1 MNSYNLYLSYESY
14 LRRKVKFKSSYFM
27 VADLFMQIS
36 KSYISKDIYV
46 YIYFFN
52 FACYKVNVL
61 AD

>member
-27 VADLFMQIS
+27 VTELFMQIS
-36 KSYISKDIYV
+36 KSCIPKDIYV
-46 YIYFFN
+46 YIFLN
-52 FACYKVNVL
+52 FAYYKVNVL